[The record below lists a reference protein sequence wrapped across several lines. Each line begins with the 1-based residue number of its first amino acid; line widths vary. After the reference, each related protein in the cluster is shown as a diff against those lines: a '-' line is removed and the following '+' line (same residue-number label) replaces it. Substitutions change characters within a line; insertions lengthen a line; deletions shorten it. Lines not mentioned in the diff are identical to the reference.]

1 MASCCALA
9 IGLSNH
15 LFAESPAEKVL
26 LTKAQSLLAHGH
38 LELAIQTWQQV
49 LLSDPTNRE
58 ALLGIAKADMQL
70 GKTEEAQKFAQRLR
84 DLGASA
90 ADLGQIDAMPHVQP
104 PSVRLKQAR
113 SLAQQGKYADAMK
126 VYRDLY
132 PNGPPAGDIALE
144 FYETQAAVP
153 ELRRQAIDRLREL
166 AGQFSADPRYAIVL
180 GRILTYDPKSR
191 AEGMAMLSHY
201 DASPEAQE
209 ALRAS
214 ILLGGRCEKG
224 YRRGVNC
231 GRECAR

>member
-1 MASCCALA
+1 MLRISGKMYPRLLVMASCALA
-9 IGLSNH
+9 VGLFNP

-104 PSVRLKQAR
+104 PSVRLNQAR
-113 SLAQQGKYADAMK
+113 SLAQQGKYTDAMK
-126 VYRDLY
+126 IYRDLY
-132 PNGPPAGDIALE
+132 PNGPPAEI
-144 FYETQAAVP
+144 
-153 ELRRQAIDRLREL
+153 
-166 AGQFSADPRYAIVL
+166 
-180 GRILTYDPKSR
+180 GR
-191 AEGMAMLSHY
+191 AH
-201 DASPEAQE
+201 
-209 ALRAS
+209 
-214 ILLGGRCEKG
+214 
-224 YRRGVNC
+224 V
-231 GRECAR
+231 